1 MRMRTFLA
9 YFHLLN
15 FLIMIFAT
23 VYVLNSLWGQLET
36 WMLALYIY
44 YLILGLSGGAIA
56 CWIAIDGKRLERYAV
71 NIRKLEKKLIELE
84 KKIRIIKP
92 RTPEKSERPS
102 S

>member
-23 VYVLNSLWGQLET
+23 IYVLNSFWGNLET
-36 WMLALYIY
+36 WRLALYSY
-44 YLILGLSGGAIA
+44 YLIVGISGVVIA

-71 NIRKLEKKLIELE
+71 NMRKLEEKLIAIEQ
-84 KKIRIIKP
+84 KMRAIKP
-92 RTPEKSERPS
+92 RSPEKSEQPS

>member
-1 MRMRTFLA
+1 LRIRTFLS

-15 FLIMIFAT
+15 FVIMIFAT
-23 VYVLNSLWGQLET
+23 AYVLGSLWGQLEE

-44 YLILGLSGGAIA
+44 YMILGLSGVAIA
-56 CWIAIDGKRLERYAV
+56 FWIAIDGKRLERYAANV
-71 NIRKLEKKLIELE
+71 RKLEEKLIELE

-92 RTPEKSERPS
+92 HNQEKSERPS

>member
-1 MRMRTFLA
+1 
-9 YFHLLN
+9 
-15 FLIMIFAT
+15 MIFAT

-36 WMLALYIY
+36 WTLTLYIY
-44 YLILGLSGGAIA
+44 YLILGFSGVAIA

-71 NIRKLEKKLIELE
+71 NIRKLEEKLIELE